1 METFKKIP
9 NYSLYE
15 ASTLG
20 NIKTFNWKN
29 QGTEAIMK
37 PAKDNSGY
45 LRTMLVSDG
54 GKTQTIKVHRIIAQ
68 TFIPNPENKPQVNHI
83 NGIKSDNRVENL
95 EWSTV
100 SENLIHSHKMNL
112 HNVKGEKNPAATI
125 TEKEVIEIRSN
136 YTYGK
141 KSKVAGQMTKKEL
154 AEKYGVTFGCIKNI
168 VLGKT
173 WKHLL

>member
-95 EWSTV
+95 EWVTIN
-100 SENLIHSHKMNL
+100 ENM
-112 HNVKGEKNPAATI
+112 
-125 TEKEVIEIRSN
+125 
-136 YTYGK
+136 
-141 KSKVAGQMTKKEL
+141 
-154 AEKYGVTFGCIKNI
+154 
-168 VLGKT
+168 
-173 WKHLL
+173 KHRYRIL